1 LGNHVNQINQLNQW
15 FRQVTAGIASQ
26 QLSESGFAGL
36 KDWQDF
42 LS

>member
-15 FRQVTAGIASQ
+15 FRQLTAEIASL
-26 QLSESGFAGL
+26 QLSELGFAGL